1 MDRLDRDVLLVW
13 GADLVDTWLWFPI
26 GAVLS
31 GAVLAA
37 GKAATRWFVN
47 ALRRSLVD
55 AVTEIVTPLVA
66 ELREW
71 VETVFVRR
79 LDDHEDRITALEDPD
94 G

>member
-1 MDRLDRDVLLVW
+1 MD
-13 GADLVDTWLWFPI
+13 AWLWFPI

-47 ALRRSLVD
+47 ALKRSLVD

-66 ELREW
+66 ELRCWAER
-71 VETVFVRR
+71 VIVRR
-79 LDDHEDRITALEDPD
+79 LDEHEDRITALEEDQ
-94 G
+94 